1 MFDKKRFDSGKF
13 DHVIYMPVIVTT
25 ATPPISAEILRTI
38 DWYGGNRLVLKVD
51 SVSKSPTII
60 MTDGNGVG
68 IKLRDF
74 EITATICD
82 YTSYEILKE
91 LTVTKLVTKG
101 TLEINLDTADL
112 NSGYYMLHISMIS
125 TDAEY
130 TAPSNGYIPVTIL

>member
-1 MFDKKRFDSGKF
+1 MFDNKRFDSGKF
-13 DHVIYMPVIVTT
+13 DHVIYIIVTT

-51 SVSKSPTII
+51 SVTKSPTIL

-91 LTVTKLVTKG
+91 LTVTKLFTKG
-101 TLEINLDTADL
+101 TLEINLDTTDL
-112 NSGYYMLHISMIS
+112 NNGYYMLHISMIS
-125 TDAEY
+125 ADAEY

>member
-38 DWYGGNRLVLKVD
+38 DWYGGNRLVLKSD

-130 TAPSNGYIPVTIL
+130 VAPSNGYIPVTIL

>member
-1 MFDKKRFDSGKF
+1 
-13 DHVIYMPVIVTT
+13 
-25 ATPPISAEILRTI
+25 
-38 DWYGGNRLVLKVD
+38 
-51 SVSKSPTII
+51 

-91 LTVTKLVTKG
+91 LTVTKLFTKG
-101 TLEINLDTADL
+101 TLEINLDTTDL
-112 NSGYYMLHISMIS
+112 NNGYYMLHISMIS
-125 TDAEY
+125 ADAEY

>member
-13 DHVIYMPVIVTT
+13 DHVIYMPVI
-25 ATPPISAEILRTI
+25 TPPISAEILRTI
-38 DWYGGNRLVLKVD
+38 DWYGGNRLVLKAD

-74 EITATICD
+74 KITATICD

-101 TLEINLDTADL
+101 TLEINLDAADL

-125 TDAEY
+125 TGAEY